1 MRRRSTVWRLA
12 GAPHYTDQF
21 RLWWGDDVDHH
32 FLLNFLRARGFLTSL
47 RVVIALVG
55 AGMAVALLA
64 LLATDLADPA
74 GPMRV
79 LVTGITVVAVAWPFY
94 WLFGPWP
101 TPRMSITLFLFID
114 IGIAVAGLAHR
125 DPLAGLTAT
134 PVFAVTGIYILFF
147 HGARAMVAHLAI
159 VVVAI
164 AALAAR
170 LAVSDYPEALPLT
183 VGKTAVALLVTVFIL
198 PFAQFAFWLI
208 RNSSVESLF
217 DPLTTL
223 ANRRG
228 LRAHMSRLIGTGEQL
243 SDLCVFVIDID
254 KFKNVN
260 DRHGHAVG
268 DDILVQ
274 TAAQVRRVLGE
285 PALAARTGGEEF
297 VAVDAMAADRAAEVG
312 SLLRAAIGEV
322 GPPGVTVSIG
332 AACGPVHSMEC
343 FERLLHKADT
353 AMYRAKHDGGDRVSI
368 ADPA

>member
-1 MRRRSTVWRLA
+1 MRGRPAVWRLA

-21 RLWWGDDVDHH
+21 RLWWNDDVDHH
-32 FLLNFLRARGFLTSL
+32 FLLNFLRVRGFLTSL
-47 RVVIALVG
+47 RVVIAVVG

-64 LLATDLADPA
+64 LLATDLAAPA

-79 LVTGITVVAVAWPFY
+79 LVTVITVVAVAWPFY

-101 TPRMSITLFLFID
+101 TPRLSITLFLFID
-114 IGIAVAGLAHR
+114 VGIAVAGFAHR

-147 HGARAMVAHLAI
+147 HGARAMVAHLLI
-159 VVVAI
+159 VVATI
-164 AALAAR
+164 AALATR
-170 LAVSDYPEALPLT
+170 LAISDYPDAVPLT
-183 VGKTAVALLVTVFIL
+183 IGKTAVALLVTVFIL

-208 RNSSVESLF
+208 RNSSVESLV

-228 LRAHMSRLIGTGEQL
+228 LRAHMSRLIGTTA
-243 SDLCVFVIDID
+243 SPTDVCVFVIDID
-254 KFKNVN
+254 KFKDVN

-268 DDILVQ
+268 DEILVQ
-274 TAAQVRRVLGE
+274 TAEQLRRVLGP

-297 VAVDAMAADRAAEVG
+297 VVVDALADERAAEIG

-322 GPPGVTVSIG
+322 GPPRVTVSIG
-332 AACGPVHSMEC
+332 AACGPVHSADC
-343 FERLLHKADT
+343 FERLLQAADT

>member
-1 MRRRSTVWRLA
+1 MPRRSTVWRLA
-12 GAPHYTDQF
+12 GAPHYSDQF
-21 RLWWGDDVDHH
+21 RLWWNDDVDHH

-47 RVVIALVG
+47 RVVITVVG
-55 AGMAVALLA
+55 ALMAVAMFA
-64 LLATDLADPA
+64 LLATDIAEPA
-74 GPMRV
+74 GPMRI
-79 LVTGITVVAVAWPFY
+79 LVTAITVFAVAWPFY

-101 TPRMSITLFLFID
+101 NPRMSIALFLFID
-114 IGIAVAGLAHR
+114 LAIAVAGFAHR

-147 HGARAMVAHLAI
+147 HGARAMVAHLLI

-170 LAVSDYPEALPLT
+170 LAVSDYPDAMPLT
-183 VGKTAVALLVTVFIL
+183 VGKTAVAVLVTVFIL

-208 RNSSVESLF
+208 RNSSVESLI

-228 LRAHMSRLIGTGEQL
+228 LLTHMSRLVGTGADL
-243 SDLCVFVIDID
+243 GTLCVFVIDID

-274 TAAQVRRVLGE
+274 TAEQVRRVLG
-285 PALAARTGGEEF
+285 PSALAARTGGEEF
-297 VAVDAMAADRAAEVG
+297 VVVDAMPAERAVEVG
-312 SLLRAAIGEV
+312 SQLRAAIGAV

-332 AACGPVHSMEC
+332 AACGPVQGIEC
-343 FERLLHKADT
+343 FQGLLQNADN
-353 AMYRAKHDGGDRVSI
+353 AMYRAKRDGGDRVSI
-368 ADPA
+368 ADPT